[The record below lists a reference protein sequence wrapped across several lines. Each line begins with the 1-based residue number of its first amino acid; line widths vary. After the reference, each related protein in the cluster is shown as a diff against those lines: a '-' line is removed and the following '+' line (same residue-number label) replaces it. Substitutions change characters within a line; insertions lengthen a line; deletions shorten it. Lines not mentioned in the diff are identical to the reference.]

1 MKSLHDQ
8 SLDVCRK
15 ALSHATG
22 ADGTL
27 WNWRF
32 SEAIKKQGWRLVV
45 VTWDLPLGADA
56 PIYAPQPMESES
68 FMYPYPSVIA
78 PAWWNV

>member
-8 SLDVCRK
+8 SVDVCER
-15 ALSHATG
+15 AVAHASG

-32 SEAIKKQGWRLVV
+32 SQAIQKQGWRLVTV
-45 VTWDLPLGADA
+45 VPGLNLGKDA
-56 PIYAPQPMESES
+56 PIYAPQPIPSES